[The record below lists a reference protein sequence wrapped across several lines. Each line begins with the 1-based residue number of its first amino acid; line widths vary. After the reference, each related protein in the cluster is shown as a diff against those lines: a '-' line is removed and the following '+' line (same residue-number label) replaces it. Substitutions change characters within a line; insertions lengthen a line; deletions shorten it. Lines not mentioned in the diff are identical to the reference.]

1 MGMPA
6 SRPRKAKP
14 VVMRRAERVVTVLDQ
29 RKAMTATAI
38 PTTRACRNRPFSSRC
53 PRAPKKRRRG
63 GGLGASDVT
72 AQKSFSRRRFPAAY
86 VNCCT
91 KLHFVQ
97 QMFHDRAR
105 EILAAERTAHCIA
118 LASDAV
124 AGGRAFRCGKRLRR
138 HHAFDARSRSG
149 CRRRSRRL
157 HAACQDDRLFGL
169 GGFSRDPDGGPTALP
184 NSALLRPLQEPP
196 PRPERRCRP
205 R

>member
-29 RKAMTATAI
+29 RNTMTATTI
-38 PTTRACRNRPFSSRC
+38 PTTRTCQNRPFSSRC
-53 PRAPKKRRRG
+53 PKAPKKRRRG

-138 HHAFDARSRSG
+138 HHAFDARSRGG
-149 CRRRSRRL
+149 CRRRSRRV
-157 HAACQDDRLFGL
+157 HAACQSDRLFRL
-169 GGFSRDPDGGPTALP
+169 GRIARGTDGGAAALAD
-184 NSALLRPLQEPP
+184 SAVLRPRQEPP
-196 PRPERRCRP
+196 TRPHRRR
-205 R
+205 